1 MSTSRPPPSD
11 SPPPA
16 SPERRFDAGQE
27 ASLREATRLLA
38 EAEAIL
44 FITGAGVSADSGLP
58 TYRGIGG
65 LYEDADTEEGL
76 PIEEVLS
83 GPMFARRPEL
93 VWRHIASIEAVC
105 RGVAPNR
112 AHQVIAELERARPRV
127 VTLTQNVDGLHGA
140 AGAREVIEI
149 HGNIHTL
156 RCTGCRATRAVRDY
170 AGLALPPRCATCAAV
185 ERPEVVLFG
194 EMLPPAA
201 VERLEDELD
210 RGFDL
215 VVSVGTSSL
224 FPYIAGPVLDAARR
238 GTPTV
243 EINPGETVV
252 SGAVD
257 VRLEVGAALA
267 LGELARRLAG

>member
-1 MSTSRPPPSD
+1 MSAPGPAGPPPGR
-11 SPPPA
+11 SPPPLEA
-16 SPERRFDAGQE
+16 ALEAAFDHTA
-27 ASLREATRLLA
+27 RLLA
-38 EAEAIL
+38 DARSIL

-65 LYEDADTEEGL
+65 LYEDADTDEGL

-83 GPMFARRPEL
+83 GPMLARRPEL

-105 RGVAPNR
+105 RGVQPNR
-112 AHQVIAELERARPRV
+112 AHQVIAQLERRRERV

-140 AGAREVIEI
+140 AGAEQVIEI

-156 RCTGCRATRAVRDY
+156 RCTGCDRTRAVQDY
-170 AGLALPPRCATCAAV
+170 AGLALPPRCGRCAAV

-194 EMLPPAA
+194 ELLPPAA
-201 VERLEDELD
+201 VARLQDELD
-210 RGFDL
+210 EGFEL

-224 FPYIAGPVLDAARR
+224 FPYIAGPVFDAARR

-252 SGAVD
+252 SGVVD
-257 VRLEVGAALA
+257 VRLTTGAAAA
-267 LGELARRLAG
+267 LGELARRLGL